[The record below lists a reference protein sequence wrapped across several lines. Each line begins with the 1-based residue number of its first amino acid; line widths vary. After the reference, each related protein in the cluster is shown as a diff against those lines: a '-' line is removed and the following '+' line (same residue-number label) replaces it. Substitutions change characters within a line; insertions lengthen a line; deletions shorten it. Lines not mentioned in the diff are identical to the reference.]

1 MTSAGSLLPLAE
13 ETFVPKRKKALSLI
27 TVEGVKDLRAKGVD
41 FRVRYELMERA
52 SYGRRPPRYRCIY
65 VLPDGEEAVLVASRV
80 SSFKGAE
87 PRYFLLW
94 PGLIAHHH
102 EFGDGRALCL
112 FDDFSIETRD
122 VGRDGV
128 PVRRDD
134 PDNGGVDGPP
144 PGRDG
149 KPAKN

>member
-1 MTSAGSLLPLAE
+1 M
-13 ETFVPKRKKALSLI
+13 PKRKKALSLI

-65 VLPDGEEAVLVASRV
+65 VLPDGEECVLVASRV

-94 PGLIAHHH
+94 PGLVAHHH

-122 VGRDGV
+122 VRRDGV
-128 PVRRDD
+128 PSGRDD
-134 PDNGGVDGPP
+134 PDLGGVDSPP
-144 PGRDG
+144 PGGDG
-149 KPAKN
+149 KLAKK